1 MGTSERWQIPHVLDI
16 VVDVRPRTVLDVGAG
31 YGKYGVLV
39 REYAPIER
47 VDGLDVGP
55 PRYPGYDHFY
65 IGDARQIDR
74 LLPADAPFYD
84 LALCLE
90 MIEHLE
96 RAEVFEVLDALTR
109 HARRVLVTT
118 PLGFRRQEYSELPYE
133 THRSGW
139 YPWQFNGRYRVHGL
153 RVYPGARSRH
163 LRLPRLWQFLVVLSA
178 RSPERVPAR
187 SDEVPVAEAQR
198 PVPG

>member
-16 VVDVRPRTVLDVGAG
+16 VVNVRPRTVLDVGAG
-31 YGKYGVLV
+31 YGKYGILV

-65 IGDARQIDR
+65 VGDARELDR
-74 LLPADAPFYD
+74 LVPPDAPVYD

-96 RAEVFEVLDALTR
+96 RADVFKILDALTR
-109 HARRVLVTT
+109 RARKVLVTT
-118 PLGFRRQEYSELPYE
+118 PLGFRRQEYDELPYE

-139 YPWQFNGRYRVHGL
+139 YPWQFSGRYHVHDF
-153 RVYPGARSRH
+153 RIYPGARSRH
-163 LRLPRLWQFLVVLSA
+163 LRLPRLWQFLVLLSA
-178 RSPERVPAR
+178 RESAR
-187 SDEVPVAEAQR
+187 TAPVSNEVGVAVR
-198 PVPG
+198 